1 MKKFLKVFII
11 VVLVLATV
19 VGTCVLFFI
28 NRKKNNTTTS
38 SIAEFLFAEENEKF
52 NEKLANMDSWV
63 DSDGTDN
70 RVELILTTNLML
82 DEMAKDL
89 SSYHIANGTKI
100 TNEKIFNAFKNVQS
114 SKNLLVKMMDEY
126 KIKKD
131 STYFNRHTGA
141 NDFYA
146 QACVYLI
153 NYAKFNNYVNVNLNI
168 NRNVDLKFS
177 VYEIYSNVVM
187 NTFSKTKTLSSLVLV
202 DNAQNLNKLHEI
214 VSMDNSFI
222 ETNVNQFAIEITLFN
237 NAYYETNKVNFANNL
252 TQNISSVTT
261 ADQSSKEKLATY
273 YFKQIF
279 GI

>member
-19 VGTCVLFFI
+19 VGTCVLFFV